1 MHCFVFSIYYAN
13 IFCVTDLI
21 RNQTGFS
28 SVRRAEFWVG
38 EDGFF
43 FFFCYA
49 WHLMA
54 FLLMQ
59 LKEDLKRQKEA
70 ACFKARPNVV
80 VHQEP
85 FVPKKDNKP
94 VSGRVTVLATRA
106 WLITQN

>member
-1 MHCFVFSIYYAN
+1 MHCFVFN
-13 IFCVTDLI
+13 IFHGNIFYASDLI
-21 RNQTGFS
+21 RSQTGFS

-38 EDGFF
+38 EDGV
-43 FFFCYA
+43 FCHA

-85 FVPKKDNKP
+85 FVPKKENKP
-94 VSGRVTVLATRA
+94 VSGRVKVLGC
-106 WLITQN
+106 